1 MTKLEECEAAREGES
16 RRCGRN
22 TALRYY
28 TNRAHTESHLRT
40 THLKKVH
47 LARGPIAIG
56 PMELKGWAYMA
67 FRVTCLQRACTRS
80 PSA

>member
-16 RRCGRN
+16 RRCGGNFAGIRN

-28 TNRAHTESHLRT
+28 TTIQQRITVTRSSVQLELYTESRFRCFYAQQPNPALLRT
-40 THLKKVH
+40 
-47 LARGPIAIG
+47 
-56 PMELKGWAYMA
+56 
-67 FRVTCLQRACTRS
+67 